1 MSHFGT
7 RVAKGDGY
15 NTFNEFAE
23 TKEAG
28 MTCHRGATRPKK
40 RPQPIIPQE
49 PPLIINCLCPHCN
62 ASFMPDQLGGTYL
75 HRTCPKCGDSISPSQ
90 YDAQVKDI
98 LAESVERQAQLSE
111 LLPKQERYQSAI
123 RATSF
128 WLLRPIGYFFKRKLR
143 RIQPQV
149 EKLEAVEKT
158 LPARLDALARMRYYT
173 SDWYLRTRTP
183 LQRTVVEPFR
193 ILPHY
198 DRMGNWFTKPKG
210 PLAAGI
216 SAEITVGQKL
226 LERVTNPESVL
237 YKAQVV
243 PNVYLP
249 KPNQERSASPWA
261 QTDCLLLT
269 RQGAFVLEIKCHS
282 EHIVVAP
289 RHKAVYTTR
298 SEEVMARYQD
308 ERSAGN
314 VPDLK
319 ALGFDD
325 HENQGLLQNAS
336 HAEIFA
342 ITCPN
347 YPFDNVYE
355 QLVFV
360 NPLSFEAVDSC
371 FVENVNVSRLTW
383 DEAPFIEA
391 IEATCADLPE
401 LIPQEKLD
409 ELGERLL
416 ATYGDLNQKRQHLHA
431 TRIERARK

>member
-1 MSHFGT
+1 
-7 RVAKGDGY
+7 
-15 NTFNEFAE
+15 
-23 TKEAG
+23 

-98 LAESVERQAQLSE
+98 LAESIEWQAQLSE

-173 SDWYLRTRTP
+173 SDWYLRTRIP

-198 DRMGNWFTKPKG
+198 DRIGNWFAKPKG

-289 RHKAVYTTR
+289 RHKAVYATR

-319 ALGFDD
+319 ALGFD
-325 HENQGLLQNAS
+325 ESREPGAS
-336 HAEIFA
+336 AKR
-342 ITCPN
+342 
-347 YPFDNVYE
+347 
-355 QLVFV
+355 
-360 NPLSFEAVDSC
+360 LSCRNLRNHV
-371 FVENVNVSRLTW
+371 
-383 DEAPFIEA
+383 
-391 IEATCADLPE
+391 PE
-401 LIPQEKLD
+401 LPVRQRLRAARVRQPAV
-409 ELGERLL
+409 LRSRRFLLRGERQREPLDLGRSALHRSHRSDMRRL
-416 ATYGDLNQKRQHLHA
+416 ARADSAGEARRTGRTA
-431 TRIERARK
+431 TGNLRGPQSEAAAPACHKN